1 MENKIATYIS
11 ENKVFTLATS
21 INNVPYCANCFYVFD
36 EENKILIFL
45 SSNSTRHVTEAL
57 ANKKVAG
64 TIDKE
69 VTTVA
74 KIKGLQFSGEFIDP
88 TEEDQKAF
96 YKIYYHK
103 FPFAKAK
110 PSPVWG
116 IKLNWLKM
124 TDNNLGFGKKLNWKR

>member
-1 MENKIATYIS
+1 MEKKITNYILES
-11 ENKVFTLATS
+11 KVVTLATCMND
-21 INNVPYCANCFYVFD
+21 IPYCANCFYVFD

-45 SSNSTRHVTEAL
+45 SDPKTRHITEAL

-64 TIDKE
+64 TIDRE
-69 VTTVA
+69 VTTIA
-74 KIKGLQFSGEFIDP
+74 KIKGLQFTGQFIEP
-88 TEEDQKAF
+88 TEEQQKAF

-116 IKLNWLKM
+116 IQINWLKM
-124 TDNNLGFGKKLNWKR
+124 TDNTLGFGKKLKWER